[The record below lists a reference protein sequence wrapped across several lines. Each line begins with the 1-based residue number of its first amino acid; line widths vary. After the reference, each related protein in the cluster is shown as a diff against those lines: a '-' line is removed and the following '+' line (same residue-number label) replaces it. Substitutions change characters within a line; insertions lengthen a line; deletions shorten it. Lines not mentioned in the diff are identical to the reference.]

1 MKQPQAP
8 GYQSLHIEIGLR
20 SLLLAAVVVGLVWL
34 LPQLWSVVLVVVVA
48 LMLVGALV
56 PPIRW
61 LESKGMRRGWAIA
74 AVFGALFSSTT
85 LFFVLTVP
93 QLAAQVSDIVEQL
106 PRMQS
111 DLGAMLESGRLTA
124 PLARS
129 VRGTGSTEMTTKAA
143 QWLLAYSTKIV
154 EFMAYAATAL
164 FLALYLIIDRDR
176 MRGAAFALVPRTF
189 HVRLS
194 RILLNLETIVGG
206 YVRGQVI
213 TSVLMAVFTFAVLT
227 IARVPN
233 ALAIAAFAGIADVLP
248 YVGGILACG
257 PAVLAAWPRGWG
269 VALAVLV
276 ALVLYQELES
286 RVIVPRVY
294 GNALRL
300 PPSVVLVALLAGGTL
315 LGIVGA
321 LLALPLAAAVRMI
334 VEELRVALPG
344 EEENDPRV
352 LARDASG
359 ERTFERR
366 AVGAPAEKAAVIAT
380 KIAEE
385 QIKED
390 VAARAEEDGTDGTAA
405 KS

>member
-1 MKQPQAP
+1 MKKPP
-8 GYQSLHIEIGLR
+8 VHGYPSLHIEIGLR

-74 AVFGALFSSTT
+74 AVFVALFFSTA

-129 VRGTGSTEMTTKAA
+129 VRGTGSTEMTAKAA
-143 QWLLAYSTKIV
+143 QLLLAYSTKIV
-154 EFMAYAATAL
+154 EFMAYAATSL

-227 IARVPN
+227 IARIPN

-248 YVGGILACG
+248 YIGGILACG

-294 GNALRL
+294 GKALRL

-315 LGIVGA
+315 LGILGA

-344 EEENDPRV
+344 EEENDPKV
-352 LARDASG
+352 VARDASG
-359 ERTFERR
+359 ERAFERR

-390 VAARAEEDGTDGTAA
+390 VAARAEEESTDGTAA

>member
-1 MKQPQAP
+1 MKKPQAP
-8 GYQSLHIEIGLR
+8 GYPSLHIEIGLR

-74 AVFGALFSSTT
+74 AVFVALFFSTA

-129 VRGTGSTEMTTKAA
+129 VRGTGSTEMTAKAA
-143 QWLLAYSTKIV
+143 QLLLAYSTKIV

-286 RVIVPRVY
+286 RAIVPRVY
-294 GNALRL
+294 GKALRL

-315 LGIVGA
+315 LGILGA

-344 EEENDPRV
+344 EEENDPKV
-352 LARDASG
+352 VARDASG
-359 ERTFERR
+359 ERAFERR
-366 AVGAPAEKAAVIAT
+366 AAGAPAEKAAVIAT

-390 VAARAEEDGTDGTAA
+390 VAARTEEDGTDGTVA

>member
-1 MKQPQAP
+1 MKKPP
-8 GYQSLHIEIGLR
+8 VHGYPSLHIEIGLR

-74 AVFGALFSSTT
+74 AVFVALFFSTA

-129 VRGTGSTEMTTKAA
+129 VRGTGSTEMTAKAA
-143 QWLLAYSTKIV
+143 QLLLAYSTKIV
-154 EFMAYAATAL
+154 EFMAYAATSL

-248 YVGGILACG
+248 YIGGILACG

-294 GNALRL
+294 GKALRL

-315 LGIVGA
+315 LGILGA

-344 EEENDPRV
+344 EEENDPKV
-352 LARDASG
+352 VARDASG
-359 ERTFERR
+359 ERAFERR

-390 VAARAEEDGTDGTAA
+390 VAARTEEDSTDGTVA

>member
-1 MKQPQAP
+1 MKKPP
-8 GYQSLHIEIGLR
+8 VHGYPSLHIEIGLR

-74 AVFGALFSSTT
+74 AVFVALFFSTA

-129 VRGTGSTEMTTKAA
+129 VRGTGSTEMTAKAA
-143 QWLLAYSTKIV
+143 QLLLAYSTKIV
-154 EFMAYAATAL
+154 EFMAYAATSL

-227 IARVPN
+227 IARIPN

-248 YVGGILACG
+248 YIGGILACG

-294 GNALRL
+294 GKALRL

-315 LGIVGA
+315 LGILGA

-344 EEENDPRV
+344 EEENDPKV
-352 LARDASG
+352 VARDASG
-359 ERTFERR
+359 ERAFERR

-390 VAARAEEDGTDGTAA
+390 VAARTEEDSTDGTVA

>member
-1 MKQPQAP
+1 
-8 GYQSLHIEIGLR
+8 
-20 SLLLAAVVVGLVWL
+20 
-34 LPQLWSVVLVVVVA
+34 
-48 LMLVGALV
+48 
-56 PPIRW
+56 
-61 LESKGMRRGWAIA
+61 
-74 AVFGALFSSTT
+74 
-85 LFFVLTVP
+85 
-93 QLAAQVSDIVEQL
+93 
-106 PRMQS
+106 
-111 DLGAMLESGRLTA
+111 
-124 PLARS
+124 
-129 VRGTGSTEMTTKAA
+129 
-143 QWLLAYSTKIV
+143 
-154 EFMAYAATAL
+154 
-164 FLALYLIIDRDR
+164 
-176 MRGAAFALVPRTF
+176 MRGAAFALGPRTF

-248 YVGGILACG
+248 YIGGILACG

-269 VALAVLV
+269 VALAVLA

-286 RVIVPRVY
+286 RAIVPRVY
-294 GNALRL
+294 GKALRL

-315 LGIVGA
+315 LGMLGA

-344 EEENDPRV
+344 EEENDPKV
-352 LARDASG
+352 VARDASG
-359 ERTFERR
+359 ERAFERR
-366 AVGAPAEKAAVIAT
+366 AAGAPAEKAAVIAT

-390 VAARAEEDGTDGTAA
+390 VAARTEEDGTDGTVA